1 MTLKNSFLI
10 DMTENMKRRSWVFW
24 SSFLVFF
31 CYFPGYLLLALN
43 NIRADYK
50 NVTEEAAFLQMQGE
64 MKNVVNVIFQ
74 INPIMPFLVA
84 AVAVLLG
91 IQGFVYL
98 HNKRQVDFY
107 HSQPVSR
114 KRRFLVLWVNG
125 MVVFAVAYL
134 SNMLLGMVVAAAFG
148 NMSMGMFLN
157 ALKVFAMYALLFLAI
172 YHLAMIAVFLT
183 GNTLVSL
190 LALGVFL
197 GYEIAVRAMKEGLA
211 ASFFCTYVGDNVE
224 NIFNTWFSP
233 VCSIYKYEAASQV
246 YTYGKTMLELFLQA
260 AMFGIISFWL
270 YGHRK
275 SESHG
280 NSISFSFIKEP
291 VRFLLLSLTGV
302 FGSYLIFF
310 VAGENLLLAVVGT
323 LFLIALMHAVIQL
336 VYEVDFRAISKKWGT
351 ALLSFVTAV
360 LIFLSFRYDWMGYDS
375 QIPKQY
381 KVESVSISL
390 LKKSGFSE
398 YNDIYILL
406 DGSEVYRGSY
416 VRNHMRITD
425 LDTIYELLEHRAIV
439 KQEELKERSMAENL
453 ASIRIIFQLKNGK
466 KESRILYLNYEE
478 NLGLLDEIYHMEE
491 YQTLNNQVMEENFA
505 ENYQLA
511 HASYSNGMEE
521 YSVTDRRV
529 KELLEA
535 YKKDVNNSSY
545 KEIYYNLPVGKIT
558 FKGIGLK
565 NQEYLN
571 QWQVLIYES
580 YENTM
585 KILKEEGISP
595 KAVYDEEYLDSIVQ
609 IRVQLLDK
617 QRYYSNGTVY
627 TSWSDSNKTLIY
639 ENRELF
645 PEFVEN
651 AVPEEN
657 RWWPEGDSI
666 PNEQYTVQLFV
677 KNPHDLDSPY
687 VYEVFYQIGE
697 VPDFIIKDL
706 EGVEYGEEKIIK

>member
-31 CYFPGYLLLALN
+31 CYFPGCLLLALN

-64 MKNVVNVIFQ
+64 MKNIINVIFQ
-74 INPIMPFLVA
+74 INPVMPFLIA

-114 KRRFLVLWVNG
+114 RRRFLVLWVNG
-125 MVVFAVAYL
+125 MVIFAAAYL
-134 SNMLLGMVVAAAFG
+134 SNMLLGMIVAAAFG
-148 NMSMGMFLN
+148 NMSMGIFLN
-157 ALKVFAMYALLFLAI
+157 ALKVFAMHALLFLAI

-211 ASFFCTYVGDNVE
+211 ASFFCTYAGDNAK

-233 VCSIYKYEAASQV
+233 VCSIYKYEADSQV

-260 AMFGIISFWL
+260 ALFGIISFWL

-280 NSISFSFIKEP
+280 SSISFSFIKEP

-310 VAGENLLLAVVGT
+310 VAGGNLLLAVVGA
-323 LFLIALMHAVIQL
+323 LFLVALIHAVIQL
-336 VYEVDFRAISKKWGT
+336 IYEVDFRAISKKWGT

-390 LKKSGFSE
+390 LKKSGFCE
-398 YNDIYILL
+398 YNNNYILP
-406 DGSEVYRGSY
+406 DGSEVYLGSY
-416 VRNHMRITD
+416 VRNHMRISD
-425 LDTIYELLEHRAIV
+425 LDTIYELLDNRAIV
-439 KQEELKERSMAENL
+439 KLEELKERSMAENL
-453 ASIRIIFQLKNGK
+453 ASVRIIFQLKNGK

-505 ENYQLA
+505 ENYRLA

-558 FKGIGLK
+558 FKGTGLK
-565 NQEYLN
+565 KQEYLN

-585 KILKEEGISP
+585 KILKEEGIP
-595 KAVYDEEYLDSIVQ
+595 QKAVYDEEYQDSIVQ
-609 IRVQLLDK
+609 IKVQLLDK

-627 TSWSDSNKTLIY
+627 TSWSDCNKTLIY
-639 ENRELF
+639 ENKELF
-645 PEFVEN
+645 PEFMEN

-657 RWWPEGDSI
+657 RWWTEGDSI

-706 EGVEYGEEKIIK
+706 EGVEYGEEKTIK